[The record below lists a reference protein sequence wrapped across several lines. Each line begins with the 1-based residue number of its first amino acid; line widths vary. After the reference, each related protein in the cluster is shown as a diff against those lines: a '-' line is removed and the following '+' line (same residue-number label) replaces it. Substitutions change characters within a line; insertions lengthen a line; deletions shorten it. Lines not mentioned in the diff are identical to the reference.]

1 MGAATGIVWAASLW
15 LWVAADMGW
24 IYLITAIGIG
34 AMFSGGALQL
44 VRESDPDRLEKLSI
58 RYFSFSITHLTVLFG
73 AVAIDQLV
81 GWGV

>member
-1 MGAATGIVWAASLW
+1 LAAHPAA
-15 LWVAADMGW
+15 
-24 IYLITAIGIG
+24 AIISG
-34 AMFSGGALQL
+34 AMAALWATAALEMRMHRFASTLSTIGGALQM
-44 VRESDPDRLEKLSI
+44 VREPDPDRLEKLAI